1 MSLTANQPAPPE
13 PKMIGTREV
22 HPIGI
27 GTWGMGGDRL
37 SDDNI
42 YADYR
47 YDDREIEAIRYSL
60 AMGQNHIDTATLYGD
75 GHAEEIVGRA
85 IQGSDRDRLYVATK
99 VWRSHS
105 LRNAVPHSAE
115 NSLRRLGISYLD
127 LLYVHAPW
135 DAIPMAEYIAGLC
148 DAQAAG
154 LTRAIGVSNF
164 TTEQLEEAMALSTY
178 PIVANQVEYNILKR
192 GAVTDRM
199 VEFCRKH
206 SITIVAYRPV
216 VRGTLADSAESA
228 IVLDAAAEVGCTP
241 AQLALAWLLSQSGV
255 VAIPKATSSEHIDE
269 NLGALLVRLPQ
280 PIVRRLDRVARGES

>member
-1 MSLTANQPAPPE
+1 MSLSADRPTPLE
-13 PKMIGTREV
+13 SKRIGGREV

-47 YDDREIEAIRYSL
+47 YDEREIEAIRYSIG
-60 AMGQNHIDTATLYGD
+60 MGQNHIDTAAVYGA
-75 GHAEEIVGRA
+75 GHTEEIVGQAVR
-85 IQGSDRDRLYVATK
+85 GMDRERLFIATK

-115 NSLRRLGISYLD
+115 GSLKRLGLSQLD

-135 DAIPMAEYIAGLC
+135 EAIPMPEYIGGLC

-164 TTEQLEEAMALSTY
+164 TTEQLEQAMSLSTY
-178 PIVANQVEYNILKR
+178 PIVANQVHYSILNH
-192 GAVTDRM
+192 GPVTDRM
-199 VEFCRKH
+199 CEFCRKH
-206 SITIVAYRPV
+206 GITIVAYRPV
-216 VRGTLADSAESA
+216 ERRLLADRAESSV
-228 IVLDAAAEVGCTP
+228 VLDAAAEVGCTP
-241 AQLALAWLLSQSGV
+241 AQLSIAWLLAGRGV
-255 VAIPKATSSEHIDE
+255 IAIPKATSSEHIDE
-269 NLGALLVRLPQ
+269 NLGALLVRLSP
-280 PIVRRLDRVARGES
+280 PLLRRLDRVGGEDS